1 MGNRTKRS
9 ANAPQKEKNAA
20 RASAVATF
28 EVISFDSAKTWEA
41 WLAEHHAASAGVWLR
56 FFKKSSGIGS
66 VTHDEALD
74 EALCYGWID
83 GQIQK
88 HDDKSWRQKFTP
100 RRTRSIWSKRNIEHV
115 ARLTKAKKMKPAGLR
130 QVEAAKTDGRW
141 EMAYDSPSNMQV
153 PQDFLKRLAEN
164 KKAEAFFKSL
174 TRANLYSIGWR
185 LQTAKRPETR
195 EKRMKAILQMMAKGE
210 KFHP

>member
-1 MGNRTKRS
+1 MASRTKRS
-9 ANAPQKEKNAA
+9 ANAPQKEKNTA

-28 EVISFDSAKTWEA
+28 EVISFESAKMWEA
-41 WLAEHHAASAGVWLR
+41 WLAENHAASAGVWLR

-100 RRTRSIWSKRNIEHV
+100 RRARSIWSKRNIEHV
-115 ARLTKAKKMKPAGLR
+115 ARLTKARKMKPAGLR
-130 QVEAAKTDGRW
+130 QVEAAKADGRW
-141 EMAYDSPSNMQV
+141 EMAYDSPSKMQV
-153 PQDFLKRLAEN
+153 PRDFLKRLAEN

-210 KFHP
+210 KFHL

>member
-1 MGNRTKRS
+1 MANRTKRS
-9 ANAPQKEKNAA
+9 ANAPQKEKNGA
-20 RASAVATF
+20 RAFAATTF
-28 EVISFDSAKTWEA
+28 EVISFESAKMWEA
-41 WLAEHHAASAGVWLR
+41 WLAENHAASAGVWLR

-88 HDDKSWRQKFTP
+88 HDEKSWRQKFTP
-100 RRTRSIWSKRNIEHV
+100 RRARSIWSKRNIEHV
-115 ARLTKAKKMKPAGLR
+115 ARLTKAKKMKAAGLR
-130 QVEAAKTDGRW
+130 QVEAAKADGRW

-210 KFHP
+210 KFHL